1 MTTRRAAVFFV
12 LLLVASFAYLA
23 YEALVSPDVP
33 FLPPASQ
40 GQWIV
45 PLGPVFHREAVF
57 NRRFDL
63 PAVPDRYPIRIRAMR
78 ESEITVNGR
87 SLPGTRSGG
96 WKRPTAYDL
105 ASTLR
110 AGRNEIRIRV
120 SVPAPPPALLVEGP
134 ALVRSDARWTVE
146 IPGAG
151 ERQAAVAYEDDR
163 RVSDRS
169 NPFRVSPHYRLWVAA
184 FVAYLAFIVYALV
197 PLRWKPWI
205 PPAATEDEARF
216 WERRGVALLLFVA
229 VAALQVRNAYVYPY
243 SRGLDG
249 MDHVRYVQYVAKN
262 RAIPDASTGWEM
274 SQPPLYYVLGAGIY
288 QLFGG
293 AAQPTFAL
301 KAVQLCSPI
310 VALGELGLAWWMLGF
325 VHPARARMRMLGF
338 AVVGVLPVLF
348 YMATEISN
356 EVFAGFATGA
366 AMCIAM
372 RQMSRGDDRLR
383 DGLAVGAI
391 CGVALLSKQS
401 AAFVLVAVLCLAG
414 LRTLAR
420 PPRLRRATWGVGVV
434 VIALALSGWFY
445 ARNVE
450 RFGTPFIGAWDPRSG
465 FNIVQPPGY
474 RTLAFYTRFGS
485 VFWQQRFT
493 LQNASFWDGM
503 YDGLWTDSH
512 GVFLRGDDQADMLS
526 SVILWLA
533 LLPTVAIVLGF
544 LQATWRLVTREWDH
558 AYFIPV
564 VTTAFTVTAL
574 LSFTMEHPWFSTL
587 KPQWGLALVPA
598 AAVFA
603 GEGLETMCRQAGRG
617 RSLLY
622 ANLAALAGL
631 ILYLFWYRAP

>member
-1 MTTRRAAVFFV
+1 MVFFV
-12 LLLVASFAYLA
+12 FLLVALPAYLA
-23 YEALVSPDVP
+23 HQALVSPDVP
-33 FLPPASQ
+33 FLPPAIH
-40 GQWIV
+40 GEWIV
-45 PLGPVFHREAVF
+45 PLGPVFQREAVF
-57 NRRFDL
+57 YRRFDL

-78 ESEITVNGR
+78 ASEITVDGAA
-87 SLPGTRSGG
+87 LPGTRSGD
-96 WKRPTAYDL
+96 WKRPAAYDL
-105 ASTLR
+105 ASALR

-151 ERQAAVAYEDDR
+151 TGERQAAVAYEDDR
-163 RVSDRS
+163 RVSDRP
-169 NPFRVSPHYRLWVAA
+169 NPFRVSPRYRLWVAA
-184 FVAYLAFIVYALV
+184 FVAYLAFIAYTLV

-205 PPAATEDEARF
+205 PPAAEHEANF
-216 WERRGVALLLFVA
+216 WDRRGVALLLFLAVA
-229 VAALQVRNAYVYPY
+229 VIQIRNAYVYPY

-262 RAIPDASTGWEM
+262 RTIPDASTGWEM

-293 AAQPTFAL
+293 AARPTFAL
-301 KAVQLCSPI
+301 KAVQLCSPV

-338 AVVGVLPVLF
+338 IVVGVLPVLF

-356 EVFAGFATGA
+356 EPFAGFAAGS

-372 RQMSRGDDRLR
+372 RQMSRRDDRWR
-383 DGLAVGAI
+383 DGVAVGAI

-401 AAFVLVAVLCLAG
+401 AAFVLVAVLCLAA
-414 LRTLAR
+414 LRTVAR
-420 PPRLRRATWGVGVV
+420 PPRLRRAAWGGVVV
-434 VIALALSGWFY
+434 VIAIALSGWLY
-445 ARNVE
+445 ARNVQ

-493 LQNASFWDGM
+493 LPNASFWDGM
-503 YDGLWTDSH
+503 YDGVWTDSH
-512 GVFLRGDDQADMLS
+512 GVFLRGDRQADVLS
-526 SVILWLA
+526 SVGLWLA
-533 LLPTVAIVLGF
+533 LLPTVAVVLGF
-544 LQATWRLVTREWDH
+544 LQATWRLATREWDH
-558 AYFIPV
+558 AYFVPV
-564 VTTAFTVTAL
+564 VTTLLTETAL

-587 KPQWGLALVPA
+587 KPQWALALVPA
-598 AAVFA
+598 VAVFA
-603 GEGLETMCRQAGRG
+603 GEGLDTMCRQAGRG
-617 RSLLY
+617 RWLLY

-631 ILYLFWYRAP
+631 VLYLFWYRAP